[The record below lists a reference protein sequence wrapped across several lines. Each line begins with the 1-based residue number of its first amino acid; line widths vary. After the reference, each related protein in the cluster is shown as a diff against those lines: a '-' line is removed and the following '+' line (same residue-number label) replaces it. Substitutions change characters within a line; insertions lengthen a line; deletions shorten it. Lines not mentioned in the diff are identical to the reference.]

1 MMTHYNRIDLGP
13 AWVEIQN
20 YILGKIVPNE
30 PVDLVSK
37 IFGINDTEFMLTMY
51 RLLNAPLAKCG
62 FVNRIP
68 KGAILFGNGPG
79 QSAGIHIDGYSL
91 ERKNASN
98 FALNIPILNCEQ
110 GYMNWYNGEYEL
122 VENKTK
128 EGLKLLKIK
137 WKEEP
142 KVIERALINEPTI
155 VQVNV
160 PHNVEN
166 LSDQQRLMLSIR
178 FVPDLA
184 VLDQ

>member
-1 MMTHYNRIDLGP
+1 MTHYSRIDLGS

-20 YILGKIVPNE
+20 YILEKVIPHE
-30 PVDLVSK
+30 PADLVSK
-37 IFGINDTEFMLTMY
+37 TFGLYDKEFMYTIY
-51 RLLNAPLAKCG
+51 NLLNVPLAMHG
-62 FVNRIP
+62 FPNRIP

-98 FALNIPILNCEQ
+98 FALNIPILNCEH
-110 GYMNWYNGEYEL
+110 GYMNWYDGEYEL
-122 VENKTK
+122 EEDKTK
-128 EGLKLLKIK
+128 EGLKLLKIE

-142 KVIERALINEPTI
+142 KIIERALINEPTL
-155 VQVNV
+155 VKVNV

-166 LSDQQRLMLSIR
+166 LSNQQRLMLSIR

-184 VLDQ
+184 LLNE

>member
-1 MMTHYNRIDLGP
+1 MTHYSRIDLGSS
-13 AWVEIQN
+13 WVEIQN
-20 YILGKIVPNE
+20 YILKKIVPNE

-37 IFGINDTEFMLTMY
+37 TFGINDNEFMLTMY
-51 RLLNAPLAKCG
+51 RLLNVPLAKHG

-110 GYMNWYNGEYEL
+110 GYMNWYDGAYDL
-122 VENKTK
+122 VEDKTK
-128 EGLKLLKIK
+128 EGLKLLKIH

-142 KVIERALINEPTI
+142 KIIERALINEPTL
-155 VQVNV
+155 VKVNV

-166 LSDQQRLMLSIR
+166 LSNQQRLMLSIR
-178 FVPDLA
+178 FVPDLGL
-184 VLDQ
+184 LDQ

>member
-1 MMTHYNRIDLGP
+1 MTNYSRVDLGSS
-13 AWVEIQN
+13 WFEIQN
-20 YILGKIVPNE
+20 YILEKVIPNE
-30 PVDLVSK
+30 SVGLISK
-37 IFGINDTEFMLTMY
+37 TFGLYDKEFMLTMY
-51 RLLNAPLAKCG
+51 NLLNVPLANLG
-62 FVNRIP
+62 FANRIP

-79 QSAGIHIDGYSL
+79 ESAGIHIDGYSL

-110 GYMNWYNGEYEL
+110 GYMNWYKGAYDL
-122 VENKTK
+122 VEDKTK
-128 EGLKLLKIK
+128 EGLKLLKIE

-142 KVIERALINEPTI
+142 EIIERALINQPTI
-155 VQVNV
+155 VRVNV

-184 VLDQ
+184 LLDQ

>member
-1 MMTHYNRIDLGP
+1 
-13 AWVEIQN
+13 
-20 YILGKIVPNE
+20 
-30 PVDLVSK
+30 
-37 IFGINDTEFMLTMY
+37 
-51 RLLNAPLAKCG
+51 
-62 FVNRIP
+62 
-68 KGAILFGNGPG
+68 
-79 QSAGIHIDGYSL
+79 
-91 ERKNASN
+91 
-98 FALNIPILNCEQ
+98 
-110 GYMNWYNGEYEL
+110 L

>member
-1 MMTHYNRIDLGP
+1 MTHYSRIDLGP

-20 YILGKIVPNE
+20 YILEKVVPNE
-30 PVDLVSK
+30 PPGLISK
-37 IFGINDTEFMLTMY
+37 TFTLYNQDFMLTMY
-51 RLLNAPLAKCG
+51 KLLNGPLAKHG

-98 FALNIPILNCEQ
+98 FALNIPILNCDQ
-110 GYMNWYNGEYEL
+110 GWMNWYKGEYDL
-122 VENKTK
+122 VEDKTK
-128 EGLKLLKIK
+128 EGLKLLKIE
-137 WKEEP
+137 WKGEP
-142 KVIERALINEPTI
+142 EIIERALINEPTL
-155 VQVNV
+155 VKVNV

-166 LSDQQRLMLSIR
+166 LSNQQRLMLSIR

-184 VLDQ
+184 LLNQ